1 MTVDRPT
8 GGLRGDVIVPQ
19 RRGWLPRWALWTI
32 PLPARVFLLGVEAT
46 ALAVTVFLLWG
57 QPVSGVELARVGAL
71 AVLGIGYVE
80 GAARVERIKHY
91 LGAGTVFSDQMSVW
105 LFAATLTVPPGW
117 AALLVIVLYTH
128 ATWQRRRDHSGLPY
142 RAAFTAATVVLAVVS
157 ASALLSTTGR
167 EHVLTG
173 GLRGPVL
180 LVVALAAYTAVNFG
194 VLLGGMWLT
203 ARPPSVRVLLPS
215 RDVLGYEIATLVLG
229 VVAAQFLLTTPV
241 LTPVVVGLAALL
253 HRSSLVKALHQ
264 RARTDTKTGLLS
276 HPAWVE
282 HAETAIASARSA
294 GTPFS
299 VMFCDLDRFKVI
311 NDTHGHLVGDTVLGA
326 VADCLRAELRDHDGI
341 GRFGGEEFVVFL
353 EVSPEQAERVADR
366 VRAAVAALTPAPGV
380 HVTMSIG
387 VAHHRTPASDGARL
401 PAHRETDT
409 ATSAELSGM
418 LARADTAMM
427 AAKAA
432 GRDRIRTAA

>member
-1 MTVDRPT
+1 MRAHPAV
-8 GGLRGDVIVPQ
+8 GLPGDVTASQ
-19 RRGWLPRWALWTI
+19 RGGSVRGWVLWSI
-32 PLPARVFLLGVEAT
+32 PVPARVFLLGVEVL

-57 QPVSGVELARVGAL
+57 HPVSGGELVRVGAL

-128 ATWQRRRDHSGLPY
+128 ASWQRRRDHSGLPY
-142 RAAFTAATVVLAVVS
+142 RAAFTAATVVLAVVT
-157 ASALLSTTGR
+157 ASAILSTTGR
-167 EHVLTG
+167 EQVLAG
-173 GLRGPVL
+173 GWRGPVL
-180 LVVALAAYTAVNFG
+180 LVVALVAYTAVNFG

-203 ARPPSVRVLLPS
+203 ARPPSVRVLLPGS
-215 RDVLGYEIATLVLG
+215 DVLGYEIATLVLG

-241 LTPVVVGLAALL
+241 LTPVVVLLAALL

-264 RARTDTKTGLLS
+264 RAHTDTKTGLLS
-276 HPAWVE
+276 HLSWVE
-282 HAETAIASARSA
+282 HAETAIAAARA
-294 GTPFS
+294 KGTPFS
-299 VMFCDLDRFKVI
+299 VMFCDLDHFKVI
-311 NDTHGHLVGDTVLGA
+311 NDTHGHLVGDEVLAA

-353 EVSPEQAERVADR
+353 KVSPEQAELVAAR

-387 VAHHRTPASDGARL
+387 LAHHHTPTPGGAR
-401 PAHRETDT
+401 PPTPPETASST
-409 ATSAELSGM
+409 ELSGM